1 MNWVEAFR
9 IQLVFFIMIT
19 SHNLVRRIIMPDAK
33 HMSAGIMVYVGVL
46 WFTVG
51 LWARWYFQWPLW
63 GIWGYL

>member
-1 MNWVEAFR
+1 
-9 IQLVFFIMIT
+9 
-19 SHNLVRRIIMPDAK
+19 MPDAK
-33 HMSAGIMVYVGVL
+33 HMSAGIMVYIGIL